1 MKEVNP
7 RQFRAGINHKG
18 GFLCFIRKGMRR
30 LSASIFV
37 NQSFA
42 PDSRTPFLIRVIWR
56 VERPNNSAACCLV
69 IDLSMKRLITVNVFN
84 CF

>member
-1 MKEVNP
+1 MGNINSKICKEYIFEMKEVNP

-37 NQSFA
+37 NQRFRTRFKNSFLN
-42 PDSRTPFLIRVIWR
+42 TCNL
-56 VERPNNSAACCLV
+56 ACR
-69 IDLSMKRLITVNVFN
+69 KT
-84 CF
+84 